1 MANPKEGVQ
10 LMNRKGEWGQNLPPK
25 FTVDDPREG
34 PQTGANKPKKR
45 NPKRAIPPGDD
56 GEGGGGGTGG
66 PVGGVVVGTDVHTDS
81 QGQQKVKTM
90 EEFFKPKAKRAKTEM
105 GEGLEPEVL
114 EMRFRSLKV
123 QIQEDKILGVD
134 LSNVGI
140 VSGAKGDVFQQ
151 ELTHVPRK
159 IEPDQRKIDPTSP

>member
-1 MANPKEGVQ
+1 
-10 LMNRKGEWGQNLPPK
+10 
-25 FTVDDPREG
+25 
-34 PQTGANKPKKR
+34 
-45 NPKRAIPPGDD
+45 
-56 GEGGGGGTGG
+56 
-66 PVGGVVVGTDVHTDS
+66 
-81 QGQQKVKTM
+81 
-90 EEFFKPKAKRAKTEM
+90 M